1 MLNCAAAQRGFD
13 FSTRRLYAPA
23 PTAVNRPATRG
34 STHTP
39 ILVFAGIVGMS
50 VVFFFIFSAGS
61 IGKKDPASATVTT
74 RPAPPPSL
82 PKPTA
87 PEDTLPAERPA
98 GPPQVTAAGSLESL
112 VAQLTEKLRAENFAA
127 VRQVTADAPDGR
139 GRVDYL
145 QHLLTRCGWKVAA
158 ENPWTDAGSITG
170 LTRKELK
177 LEPAAPGAAVPAGA
191 VLADFERIKGTGWL
205 VKTWRF
211 DPALVAQA
219 TALPGAGD
227 APPPSSLTDAPD
239 ALDTARKFFTGVT
252 GHDFKSARSVTD
264 PAGVTHEKL
273 AGLCIVLEE
282 GGYQLAGNPPVKI
295 TAASERTAWAIVK
308 FRSESKNLDSEMG
321 VEMERTPAGE
331 WRVRAINFSEMLESF
346 VKASGSGKVFY
357 SPIVKSAKGGESI
370 VLYFEFDKSD
380 LHPRALH
387 QLDIIAGLLKTD
399 AARKISITGHSD
411 AVGADDYNVRLSAAR
426 ARNVSERLLALG
438 VPATQIE
445 TKGLGSV
452 SPLDPDKRAD
462 GTDNPEGRSRN
473 RRTEIYLD
481 F

>member
-1 MLNCAAAQRGFD
+1 M
-13 FSTRRLYAPA
+13 
-23 PTAVNRPATRG
+23 NRPATRG
-34 STHTP
+34 SSHTP
-39 ILVFAGIVGMS
+39 ILVFAGIVGLS

-61 IGKKDPASATVTT
+61 LGKKEPASTPKTV
-74 RPAPPPSL
+74 PFAPPPAMS
-82 PKPTA
+82 KRSA
-87 PEDTLPAERPA
+87 GESSSPAEIPA
-98 GPPQVTAAGSLESL
+98 GPPQVAASGTLEAL
-112 VAQLTEKLRAENFAA
+112 EAKLTEKLRAGEFAA
-127 VRQVTADAPDGR
+127 VSQCTADAPDGR
-139 GRVDYL
+139 PRVAYL
-145 QHLLTRCGWKVAA
+145 QYLLTRCGWRVAA
-158 ENPWTDAGSITG
+158 RNPWTDAGSITG

-177 LEPAAPGAAVPAGA
+177 LEPSGPGAAIPAGA
-191 VLADFERIKGTGWL
+191 VAADFERIKGTGWM

-219 TALPGAGD
+219 AALPGAGD
-227 APPPSSLTDAPD
+227 APPPSSLTDVPD

-252 GHDFKSARSVTD
+252 GHDFKTARSVTD

-282 GGYQLAGNPPVKI
+282 GGYKLAGSPPVKI
-295 TAASERTAWAIVK
+295 TAANDRIAWAIVK
-308 FRSESKNLDSEMG
+308 FRSEAKNLENEMG
-321 VEMERTPAGE
+321 LEMECTPAGE

-370 VLYFEFDKSD
+370 VLYFEFDKSE

-411 AVGADDYNVRLSAAR
+411 AVGADDYNIRISSAR
-426 ARNVSERLLALG
+426 AKNVSERLLALG
-438 VPATQIE
+438 VPAAQIE
-445 TKGLGSV
+445 SKGLGSMA
-452 SPLDPDKRAD
+452 PLDPDKRAD